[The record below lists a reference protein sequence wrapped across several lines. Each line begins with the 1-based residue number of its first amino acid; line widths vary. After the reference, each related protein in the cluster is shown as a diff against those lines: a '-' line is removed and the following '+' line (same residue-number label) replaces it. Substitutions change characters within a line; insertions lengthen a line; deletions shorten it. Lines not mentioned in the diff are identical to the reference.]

1 MTDKR
6 QKIIAG
12 MKYVILVFIILYLIM
27 LMVYASGSK
36 RAFSEVEKAVSSVL
50 NSDELTKMDERMLKK
65 NFGLNSADYQG
76 VMYYASPSSVSAAE
90 VLLIQ
95 VKNESQTDAVTDS
108 IEKRKAQRMEDFE
121 GYLPEEVKL
130 LEDAQLSV
138 RGKYIFYAVSSD
150 ASKYRNTF
158 DKSL

>member
-95 VKNESQTDAVTDS
+95 VKNESQTDAVTDA
-108 IEKRKAQRMEDFE
+108 I
-121 GYLPEEVKL
+121 
-130 LEDAQLSV
+130 
-138 RGKYIFYAVSSD
+138 
-150 ASKYRNTF
+150 
-158 DKSL
+158 

>member
-76 VMYYASPSSVSAAE
+76 VMYYSSPSSISAAE
-90 VLLIQ
+90 VLVIQ
-95 VKNESQTDAVTDS
+95 VKNDAQIENVTNA
-108 IEKRKAQRMEDFE
+108 IAQRKAQRIEDFDS
-121 GYLPEEVKL
+121 YLPEQVKL
-130 LEDAQLSV
+130 LEDSQESI
-138 RGKYIFYAVSSD
+138 RGRYIFFAVSSK
-150 ASKYRNTF
+150 ASEYRSAF

>member
-65 NFGLNSADYQG
+65 NFGLNSGSTADTG
-76 VMYYASPSSVSAAE
+76 
-90 VLLIQ
+90 
-95 VKNESQTDAVTDS
+95 
-108 IEKRKAQRMEDFE
+108 EK
-121 GYLPEEVKL
+121 
-130 LEDAQLSV
+130 
-138 RGKYIFYAVSSD
+138 
-150 ASKYRNTF
+150 
-158 DKSL
+158 

>member
-65 NFGLNSADYQG
+65 NF
-76 VMYYASPSSVSAAE
+76 
-90 VLLIQ
+90 VLCF
-95 VKNESQTDAVTDS
+95 S
-108 IEKRKAQRMEDFE
+108 IECISSGSTSDT
-121 GYLPEEVKL
+121 
-130 LEDAQLSV
+130 
-138 RGKYIFYAVSSD
+138 GK
-150 ASKYRNTF
+150 K
-158 DKSL
+158 

>member
-36 RAFSEVEKAVSSVL
+36 RAFSEVEKAVSSV
-50 NSDELTKMDERMLKK
+50 
-65 NFGLNSADYQG
+65 G

-95 VKNESQTDAVTDS
+95 VKNESQTDAVTDA
-108 IEKRKAQRMEDFE
+108 IEKRKAQRMEDFD

>member
-1 MTDKR
+1 M
-6 QKIIAG
+6 
-12 MKYVILVFIILYLIM
+12 
-27 LMVYASGSK
+27 
-36 RAFSEVEKAVSSVL
+36 

-95 VKNESQTDAVTDS
+95 VKNESQTDAVTDA
-108 IEKRKAQRMEDFE
+108 IEKRKAQQMEDFE

>member
-50 NSDELTKMDERMLKK
+50 NSDEL
-65 NFGLNSADYQG
+65 
-76 VMYYASPSSVSAAE
+76 
-90 VLLIQ
+90 
-95 VKNESQTDAVTDS
+95 
-108 IEKRKAQRMEDFE
+108 
-121 GYLPEEVKL
+121 
-130 LEDAQLSV
+130 
-138 RGKYIFYAVSSD
+138 
-150 ASKYRNTF
+150 
-158 DKSL
+158 